1 MSELDGLW
9 EQAGGSDPQAFG
21 QWAGRVERPVRLYLR
36 PWAARVDV
44 ECIVQEALL
53 RMWVRA
59 NDGEAEPLTGENASL
74 RWCCR
79 VAWNLAR
86 NEARKRGREV
96 VTDPQ
101 EMPETSVSPEEHSSP
116 GLRRAIAECV
126 QALGEKLRS
135 VLLARLEDHGLRGDL
150 ALAES
155 LDMTKNTFLQNIV
168 RARKQVA
175 ACLEGKGVALEES
188 VR

>member
-1 MSELDGLW
+1 MTEVDELWSRIPLDG
-9 EQAGGSDPQAFG
+9 ERAFG

-36 PWAARVDV
+36 PWAASVDV

-53 RMWVRA
+53 RMWLRA
-59 NDGEAEPLTGENASL
+59 NDDGAEPLTGENASL
-74 RWCCR
+74 RFCCR

-86 NEARKRGREV
+86 NESRKRARET

-101 EMPETSVSPEEHSSP
+101 GMPEVSVGPEEPSSP
-116 GLRRAIAECV
+116 GLRQAIADCV

-135 VLLARLEDHGLRGDL
+135 SLLARLEDRGLSGDV
-150 ALAES
+150 AIAES
-155 LDMTKNTFLQNIV
+155 LAMTKNTFLQNIV

-175 ACLEGKGVALEES
+175 ACLGGKGVAIEEM

>member
-1 MSELDGLW
+1 MSELDALW
-9 EQAGGSDPQAFG
+9 EQACTRNPRAFG

-53 RMWVRA
+53 RMWLRA
-59 NDGEAEPLTGENASL
+59 NDDEAEPLEGENASL
-74 RWCCR
+74 RFCCR

-86 NEARKRGREV
+86 NESRKRARET

-101 EMPETSVSPEEHSSP
+101 EMPEVSVGPEEPSSP
-116 GLRRAIAECV
+116 GLRRAIADCV

-135 VLLARLEDHGLRGDL
+135 ALLARLEDRGASGDV
-150 ALAES
+150 AIAES
-155 LDMTKNTFLQNIV
+155 LRLKKNTFLQNIV

-175 ACLEGKGVALEES
+175 ACLEGKGVAFEEML
-188 VR
+188 R

>member
-1 MSELDGLW
+1 MSMLDALW
-9 EQAGGSDPQAFG
+9 EQVRTGDPRAFG
-21 QWAGRVERPVRLYLR
+21 QWAGRAERPVRLYLR
-36 PWAARVDV
+36 PWAARIDA

-59 NDGEAEPLTGENASL
+59 NDDEAEPLTGENASL

-86 NEARKRGREV
+86 NESRKRGRED
-96 VTDPQ
+96 VTAPH
-101 EMPETSVSPEEHSSP
+101 EMPEVVVQPAEPSSP
-116 GLRRAIAECV
+116 SLRQAIADCV

-135 VLLARLEDHGLRGDL
+135 ALMARLEDRGTSGEL

-155 LDMTKNTFLQNIV
+155 LNMTRNTFLQNIV

-175 ACLEGKGVALEES
+175 ACLGDKGVALEEI
-188 VR
+188 VG

>member
-9 EQAGGSDPQAFG
+9 EQASRSDPRAFG

-36 PWAARVDV
+36 PWAASVDV

-53 RMWVRA
+53 RMWLRA
-59 NDGEAEPLTGENASL
+59 NDDGAEPLTGENASL

-86 NEARKRGREV
+86 NESRKRARET

-101 EMPETSVSPEEHSSP
+101 EMPEVSVDPEEPSSP
-116 GLRRAIAECV
+116 GLRQAIADCV

-135 VLLARLEDHGLRGDL
+135 ALLARLEDRGLSGDV
-150 ALAES
+150 AIAES
-155 LDMTKNTFLQNIV
+155 LAMTKNTFLQNIV

-175 ACLEGKGVALEES
+175 ACLGGKGVAIEEM